1 MELGYLRHMETSEE
15 FRQRVQ
21 REKQLAARLR
31 LATTQLKEAE
41 QERVWAIAAAK
52 EAGLSIRQVA
62 AAADLSPSRIH
73 QLLNAQEASEIPV
86 WLNQLRSPE
95 LLGSEQSTE
104 HSPSKSILC
113 AHLTAEVEVLRWCI
127 DWLERLERGEDVVVN
142 LRPEEDVKTEFVHFD
157 RLRVLRVLSRITA
170 DLDKLAQDSTEV
182 RSNVAVDG
190 ENPRAKHRHRLAEPE
205 PKPQRRSQR
214 EEREA
219 LREAL
224 GLPPY
229 SRY

>member
-1 MELGYLRHMETSEE
+1 METSEE

-31 LATTQLKEAE
+31 LATTQLKEAD

-52 EAGLSIRQVA
+52 EAGLSIRQIA

-95 LLGSEQSTE
+95 LLGSQQSTE
-104 HSPSKSILC
+104 HSPSKSILS
-113 AHLTAEVEVLRWCI
+113 ARLTAEVEVLRWCI

-157 RLRVLRVLSRITA
+157 RLRVLRVLSRIAA
-170 DLDKLAQDSTEV
+170 DLDKS
-182 RSNVAVDG
+182 
-190 ENPRAKHRHRLAEPE
+190 PRIQPR
-205 PKPQRRSQR
+205 
-214 EEREA
+214 
-219 LREAL
+219 
-224 GLPPY
+224 
-229 SRY
+229 